1 MTTLRQDLAR
11 HVEAKDK
18 TRLQEIQELF
28 EDIKG
33 RVEKVISQ
41 KTILRVPCQK
51 EEDDLEQVEANL
63 KLVIEARNKVKE
75 AVGSILDN

>member
-33 RVEKVISQ
+33 RVENIIAK
-41 KTILRVPCQK
+41 KTLLKVPCEK

-63 KLVIEARNKVKE
+63 KLVKE